1 MFMVLSE
8 RWTHL
13 LTVQLLELYQTNT
26 LEICLPSVRSL
37 QQALLLLPVST
48 INTMCTK
55 LLENNLSYSVVSL
68 PNEQS
73 SGQAVNLETGL
84 CTVCKTGTQLSHI
97 NFSVTCLC
105 LYHGTYALLLEE
117 SIKNLKVFIFQ
128 LL

>member
-13 LTVQLLELYQTNT
+13 LTVQWLELYQTNA

-84 CTVCKTGTQLSHI
+84 RTVCKTGTQLSHI

-105 LYHGTYALLLEE
+105 LYLGTYAL
-117 SIKNLKVFIFQ
+117 
-128 LL
+128 